1 MFLTNQSYK
10 LFSKLNQMKYLLIL
24 CLLTLSSCSFFKNPT
39 LRKYSVR
46 MWSDDNAVNLNFS
59 QIMTLVEKDKSQLI
73 YLVNNIHFDT
83 LHLEGKKVF
92 GALHSVYVNEAH
104 VYDFEGVIV
113 NKSGNDFLI
122 NGKIK
127 SDQSGNFLNYEIY

>member
-1 MFLTNQSYK
+1 MRVLAFLCISVLTGCSH
-10 LFSKLNQMKYLLIL
+10 FSQ
-24 CLLTLSSCSFFKNPT
+24 PE
-39 LRKYSVR
+39 LRKYNVK

-104 VYDFEGVIV
+104 IYDFEGEIV

>member
-1 MFLTNQSYK
+1 MRVLAFLCISILTGCSH
-10 LFSKLNQMKYLLIL
+10 FSQ
-24 CLLTLSSCSFFKNPT
+24 PE
-39 LRKYSVR
+39 LRKHSVR

-104 VYDFEGVIV
+104 IYDFEGEIV
-113 NKSGNDFLI
+113 KKSGNEFLI

>member
-1 MFLTNQSYK
+1 MRVLAFLCISILTGCSH
-10 LFSKLNQMKYLLIL
+10 FSQ
-24 CLLTLSSCSFFKNPT
+24 PE
-39 LRKYSVR
+39 LRKHSVR

-104 VYDFEGVIV
+104 IYDFEGEIV

>member
-1 MFLTNQSYK
+1 MRVLAFLCISILTGCSH
-10 LFSKLNQMKYLLIL
+10 FSQ
-24 CLLTLSSCSFFKNPT
+24 PE
-39 LRKYSVR
+39 LRKHSVR
-46 MWSDDNAVNLNFS
+46 MWSDDNAVNVNFS

-104 VYDFEGVIV
+104 IYDFEGEIV
-113 NKSGNDFLI
+113 KKSGNEFLI

>member
-1 MFLTNQSYK
+1 MRVLAFLCISI
-10 LFSKLNQMKYLLIL
+10 LIGCSHFSQ
-24 CLLTLSSCSFFKNPT
+24 PE
-39 LRKYSVR
+39 LRKHSVR

-104 VYDFEGVIV
+104 IYDFEGEIV

>member
-1 MFLTNQSYK
+1 
-10 LFSKLNQMKYLLIL
+10 
-24 CLLTLSSCSFFKNPT
+24 
-39 LRKYSVR
+39 

-92 GALHSVYVNEAH
+92 GALHSVNVNEAH
-104 VYDFEGVIV
+104 IYDFEGEIV